1 MLNTE
6 MRLVYSTYTTCPYK
20 LYLVSDN
27 IISQYFL
34 FPVDLNIVILKP
46 EVF

>member
-6 MRLVYSTYTTCPYK
+6 MKLVYSTYTTCSYK
-20 LYLVSDN
+20 LYLVSD

-46 EVF
+46 GVF